1 MPFAAGVCCDGDNC
15 EPVLGC
21 RGAFHSNVST
31 LYEPQNG
38 GCVGRT
44 VQEGALGH
52 GPSVVV
58 LGGKCNG
65 VRPRFSVFFGGV
77 VYLQRRKKI
86 LYTLLLFTSRVN
98 WTSSVD
104 LFSFVKWRSRLD
116 LDNLSLFHEKAPNEH
131 RGFPVFWSLKVLRH
145 RPPLQPPRRP
155 LLRTAAA
162 VVSSERI
169 ACMSTHPCGL
179 AKRVSHVVRL

>member
-98 WTSSVD
+98 FLDQFGGPLFREMAFTFSTWTIS
-104 LFSFVKWRSRLD
+104 LFFMKKRPTSIAVSQCSGPSKFCGTAPPCSRLD
-116 LDNLSLFHEKAPNEH
+116 GRFY
-131 RGFPVFWSLKVLRH
+131 VQ
-145 RPPLQPPRRP
+145 LQP
-155 LLRTAAA
+155 
-162 VVSSERI
+162 
-169 ACMSTHPCGL
+169 
-179 AKRVSHVVRL
+179 